1 MKKLL
6 SILLAVMMIFAVNAS
21 ATVAMADTVNSI
33 ESTTKATSTIG
44 KVNGQTSNDVTYER
58 DPDDPN
64 KITFTYIGEGDIT
77 GWEFPGMTEG
87 VDYRI
92 ISQDGNSITI
102 ELLNGYDG
110 DVIGDAQVDFE
121 PGSETTTKK
130 ASTGKSTSPATG
142 AVAATGLAAAGVG
155 AAILA
160 AIKKNDAE

>member
-6 SILLAVMMIFAVNAS
+6 SIVLSVIMIFAVSSLTTIAF
-21 ATVAMADTVNSI
+21 AETVNSI
-33 ESTTKATSTIG
+33 ESTTKASSTIG

-58 DPDDPN
+58 DPENPN
-64 KITFTYIGEGDIT
+64 KITFTYVGEGDIT

-110 DVIGDAQVDFE
+110 DVIGDAQVDFDGE
-121 PGSETTTKK
+121 ETTTKK
-130 ASTGKSTSPATG
+130 SSTGKSKSPKTG

-155 AAILA
+155 VAILA